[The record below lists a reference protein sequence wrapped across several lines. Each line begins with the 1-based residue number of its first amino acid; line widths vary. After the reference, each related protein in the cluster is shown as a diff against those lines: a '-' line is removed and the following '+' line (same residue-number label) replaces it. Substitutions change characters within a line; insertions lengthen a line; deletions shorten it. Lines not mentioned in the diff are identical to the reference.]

1 MNKRIA
7 RELRN
12 RLAPLAGVVVTFATI
27 TVVPATTEMIAA
39 ARGAAAH
46 RAEAAWMDRA
56 ASTHL
61 DRHPPMG
68 SRYAGHYLATVYGL
82 RTRQLAARTLASEI
96 R

>member
-39 ARGAAAH
+39 AH

-56 ASTHL
+56 ASKHL